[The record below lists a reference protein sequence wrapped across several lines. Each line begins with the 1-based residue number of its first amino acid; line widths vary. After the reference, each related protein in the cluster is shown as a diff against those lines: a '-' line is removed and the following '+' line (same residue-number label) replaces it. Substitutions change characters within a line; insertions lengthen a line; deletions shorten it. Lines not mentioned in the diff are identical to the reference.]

1 MDTALEG
8 NETLGTKVNSLSCH
22 RKHMNI
28 IKLNRKSKKQNKE
41 KD

>member
-8 NETLGTKVNSLSCH
+8 KEALGTKVNSSSCH
-22 RKHMNI
+22 RKRSYR